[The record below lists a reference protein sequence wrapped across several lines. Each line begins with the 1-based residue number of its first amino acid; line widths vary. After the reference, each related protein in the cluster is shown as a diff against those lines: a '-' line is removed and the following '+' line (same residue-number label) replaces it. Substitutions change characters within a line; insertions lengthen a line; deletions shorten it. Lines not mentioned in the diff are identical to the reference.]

1 MAAPLPLA
9 VPLGAE
15 CSLRQ
20 TERIQPVLSLCCQ
33 SPSQQSPDVPEVTQ
47 SHIWGHQ
54 SQPVMCS
61 VTPDFGEMAL
71 TKIGTKSPIS
81 AKSPQLRAVA
91 MLFPS
96 LVWMFGVG
104 RKGESWGMLLP
115 LSLCWDL
122 LLSSPL
128 VVCSRERFPPCCKY
142 PKLMER
148 TRVTARAQ
156 LGVMVWG
163 RNSPGSAP
171 AAFLSSLVSKER
183 GLLAFPGA

>member
-1 MAAPLPLA
+1 MLLEANRTNPARP
-9 VPLGAE
+9 
-15 CSLRQ
+15 
-20 TERIQPVLSLCCQ
+20 QPVLPIPITAEPRCARGDSEPHL
-33 SPSQQSPDVPEVTQ
+33 
-47 SHIWGHQ
+47 GHQ

-104 RKGESWGMLLP
+104 RKGERWGMLLP

-122 LLSSPL
+122 LLPSPL
-128 VVCSRERFPPCCKY
+128 VVYSRERFPPCCKY